1 MSTPLKSC
9 RNCGGT
15 EFYSGDSSRTVAIAV
30 TPFSLPPRF
39 HLRFCGTCGIVDWF
53 LPEKDL
59 KKLKKK
65 FSRDKA

>member
-1 MSTPLKSC
+1 
-9 RNCGGT
+9 
-15 EFYSGDSSRTVAIAV
+15 VAIAV